1 MVTRHNN
8 PALLPEERALYG
20 PEAGAAA
27 ASAPHEHGDCGCADA
42 YRQMLA
48 YLDKRDTPNPH
59 ALFEFPADGTSYTQ
73 LLNVGYKIRCMSFI
87 NLTTVS
93 FTIVFDEG
101 SSLPVQAG
109 AVMAFIPPETQ
120 SVTIT
125 SASATSGTLR
135 LYVYANEP
143 NVVVGGAIFSVGG
156 GSGGNVSIVGPLDGA
171 GGVKVGIDAP
181 LPAGANNIGHIDVDN
196 FPATQPVSGSVG
208 ITGAL
213 PAGANVIGSVGV
225 NGALPA
231 GANLIGQIVAQGNI
245 GDLQQDSV
253 GNVYVI
259 DRATPNWATAQV
271 ATSTTAGTAAG
282 ARPTRVRCEIRNLDA
297 TNNVFIGPTTV
308 TSANGVILKPGE
320 SRAFYTQTLLQAI
333 SSAGTPTIE
342 VNDYWT

>member
-181 LPAGANNIGHIDVDN
+181 LPAGTNVIGHVDVDN
-196 FPATQPVSGSVG
+196 FPATQPVSGTVTVNGSVG
-208 ITGAL
+208 VTGAL
-213 PAGANVIGSVGV
+213 PAGAS
-225 NGALPA
+225 
-231 GANLIGQIVAQGNI
+231 LIGRVIAQGTA
-245 GDLQQDSV
+245 GDAQQDSS
-253 GNVYVI
+253 G
-259 DRATPNWATAQV
+259 DFFTAERAAPSTAIAQV
-271 ATSTTAGTAAG
+271 ATSTVAATAAVG
-282 ARPTRVRCEIRNLDA
+282 RITRRYVYFRNLDA
-297 TNNVFIGPTTV
+297 TNSIWVGPATV
-308 TSANGVILKPGE
+308 TSANGALLKPGE
-320 SRAFYTQTLLQAI
+320 SRYFYGQILYQAI
-333 SSAGTPTIE
+333 AGAGTPSLE
-342 VNDYWT
+342 VEDVWY